1 MIPID
6 AGVVPAVTAKQYTVP
21 GESLRMLTDILTLI
35 ETLWDPVVIV
45 VVLIFGSDGV
55 MSCVGCEVGVDEG

>member
-6 AGVVPAVTAKQYTVP
+6 AGVVPAITAKQYTVP
-21 GESLRMLTDILTLI
+21 GESLFMETDMITLTV
-35 ETLWDPVVIV
+35 TLWDPEVIV
-45 VVLIFGSDGV
+45 APVIFGTAGV